1 MKSGYSKGLAGLI
14 LITAVLGGCGS
25 SGGPSLDSTSVYLRQ
40 DGSVASAVYEEFDTD
55 SYSLEELRV
64 FVEDAVRAYNQE
76 AVGAA
81 EAYSDNKDK
90 IPLDIAI
97 SSLAA
102 KNGEAV
108 LKLEYASAEDYIAFN
123 RQDEMLTQLASGTV
137 DGAKAAGIDLA
148 KVALVSADG
157 KEKLTG
163 ADLGSEYY
171 IVFAE
176 GTAELMVEGRIAY
189 TSEDVKLDGS
199 SKANID
205 SKEALSCII
214 YK

>member
-1 MKSGYSKGLAGLI
+1 MKSRYRKGLAGLV

-55 SYSLEELRV
+55 SYSLDELRV

-76 AVGAA
+76 AAGAA
-81 EAYSDNKDK
+81 EAYSDKSK
-90 IPLDIAI
+90 TPLDIAI
-97 SSLAA
+97 SSLEA

-108 LKLEYASAEDYIAFN
+108 LKMEYASAEDYIAFN

-148 KVALVSADG
+148 KIELVSADG
-157 KEKLTG
+157 KEKLTA

-176 GTAELMVEGRIAY
+176 GTADLTVEGKIAY
-189 TSEDVKLDGS
+189 ASEDVELDGS
-199 SKANID
+199 SKASID
-205 SKEALSCII
+205 SKENLSCII